1 MLHTKYGS
9 PGPCGFGEEDFL
21 FCFTHCKYM
30 GAICC
35 YGKDRFDT
43 KCLKPNALNLPTQ
56 SHKI

>member
-21 FCFTHCKYM
+21 FCFSHCKYM
-30 GAICC
+30 GAVCC

-56 SHKI
+56 